1 MQRAG
6 RGDTPFALLYV
17 DLDGFKSVND
27 IHGHDVGD
35 KLVQGIADRLSQ
47 CIRRTDSVA
56 RIGGDEFT
64 VLLEKIN
71 TTNDTVVIAQKIIDV
86 ISKPFEVDG
95 QQLLVGSSIGIA
107 VYPEA
112 GKDASTLLKH
122 ADMAMYEA
130 KSMDGSNYRFFTD
143 QMNNEALDQSKLEIE
158 LRQAMTNNELNGIF
172 YQPRISFSTG
182 KIVGIESL
190 LRWNHPTR
198 GLLAPQQFISH
209 AKQLGLIYLLLISVM
224 SKSVHRD
231 IQSMRKLNI
240 SPINVSFNVAY
251 EQFIAPKFVNT
262 IRKLSV
268 LIILMVIILNLSEL
282 KMILFP
288 SC

>member
-1 MQRAG
+1 M
-6 RGDTPFALLYV
+6 
-17 DLDGFKSVND
+17 
-27 IHGHDVGD
+27 
-35 KLVQGIADRLSQ
+35 
-47 CIRRTDSVA
+47 
-56 RIGGDEFT
+56 
-64 VLLEKIN
+64 LEKIN

-158 LRQAMTNNELNGIF
+158 LRQAMTNNELKIF

-182 KIVGIESL
+182 KIGE
-190 LRWNHPTR
+190 
-198 GLLAPQQFISH
+198 
-209 AKQLGLIYLLLISVM
+209 
-224 SKSVHRD
+224 
-231 IQSMRKLNI
+231 
-240 SPINVSFNVAY
+240 
-251 EQFIAPKFVNT
+251 
-262 IRKLSV
+262 
-268 LIILMVIILNLSEL
+268 
-282 KMILFP
+282 
-288 SC
+288 